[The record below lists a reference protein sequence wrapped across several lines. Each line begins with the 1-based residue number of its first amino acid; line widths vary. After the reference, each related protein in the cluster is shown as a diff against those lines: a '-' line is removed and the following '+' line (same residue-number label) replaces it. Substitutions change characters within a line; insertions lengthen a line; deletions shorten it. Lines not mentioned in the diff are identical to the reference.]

1 MAGFVITDRRPG
13 GEYSQEAVDQAI
25 RSHNRHSRQRISKRE
40 AALIHALLK
49 GRERA

>member
-1 MAGFVITDRRPG
+1 MAGLVIKDRNT
-13 GEYSQEAVDQAI
+13 GEKYNQEAVEHAI

-49 GRERA
+49 GRG